1 MIWKRISRILKE
13 KPQYICVIGVVS
25 SGALFLLSV
34 LSQATYRVLPVT
46 AEEQLIAIPA
56 SISTTVYKNEGVV
69 VANSVSYD
77 AEVRFM
83 STQLLPAD
91 QLPYIIVSDAPV
103 QSPYLLSQSVLD
115 YDEDGLG
122 ADALSGVDDEDY
134 FAGNT
139 DVILPVQRP
148 EIQSAT
154 FDLASLNIELPEDAP
169 TISLVVTALGFNAGA
184 TLKAI
189 EQLPPSVTLA
199 FAPIAAGTSKW
210 EEIAR
215 KRGHTTLLEIP
226 MQPMNYPQVNPG
238 DLTLLTSLTA
248 EENTERL
255 ERALSV
261 APNVSGVTNYMGA
274 RFATDEAAV
283 QPVMG
288 LLKEKGYF
296 FLESSPSAR
305 SHMKQVAQ
313 QAEVPYKAST
323 YDISHGLSASEIQ
336 TDLERLVL
344 IAQKHGHATGVVP
357 FEENVILPELIAW
370 IQSLPRQGIRLVDIQ
385 N

>member
-1 MIWKRISRILKE
+1 MSRILKE
-13 KPQYICVIGVVS
+13 KPQYIFVTCVVS
-25 SGALFLLSV
+25 FCALFFFSV
-34 LSQATYRVLPVT
+34 LSQTTYRVLPVT

-56 SISTTVYKNEGVV
+56 SISTTIYKYENVV
-69 VANSVSYD
+69 VADSVSYD

-91 QLPYIIVSDAPV
+91 QLPYIIVNDAPV

-115 YDEDGLG
+115 YDED
-122 ADALSGVDDEDY
+122 DVALSGTGDEDD

-154 FDLASLNIELPEDAP
+154 FDMASLNIELPEDAP

-189 EQLPPSVTLA
+189 EQLPSAVTLA

-210 EEIAR
+210 EEFAR

-274 RFATDEAAV
+274 RFATDQAAV
-283 QPVMG
+283 QPVMR
-288 LLKEKGYF
+288 LLKDKGYF
-296 FLESSPSAR
+296 FLENAPSAR

-323 YDISHGLSASEIQ
+323 YDISPGLSASEIQ

-344 IAQKHGHATGVVP
+344 IAQKYGHATGVVP
-357 FEENVILPELIAW
+357 FEENVTLPALTAW
-370 IQSLPRQGIRLVDIQ
+370 IQSLPRQGIRLVNIE
-385 N
+385 NWRVFN